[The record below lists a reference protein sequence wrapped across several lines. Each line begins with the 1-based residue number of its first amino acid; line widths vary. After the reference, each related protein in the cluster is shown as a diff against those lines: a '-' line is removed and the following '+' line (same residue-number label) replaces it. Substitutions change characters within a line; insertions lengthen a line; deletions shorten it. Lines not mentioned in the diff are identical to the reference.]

1 MQSMK
6 HAQQPSRSRDTVQSP
21 QRTRLILLAGGHVRQ
36 DFVTLLDITSPAMLP
51 YMGRPLIYVSVLNF
65 LKLGGRDVIVV
76 IPEGERRVEAFLRS
90 SFGSR
95 VALTIVRAPHHAG
108 ATPLD
113 SLHAA
118 LDASTV
124 QGSVDHPVM
133 IAHGDIYYDI
143 ERVEAGNRPIMFT
156 TAYIESDKY
165 SIVHETPSG
174 YRFQEAWGGTKAPTP
189 QDGQTVGRHTDIG
202 LYYLPSAVEA
212 YCAVG
217 DSSASVSTVGGLLFH
232 RYGNRLSLDTVA
244 SWIDLG
250 HLDTSARIRTHLL
263 GTRECNH
270 LDIDEMRGLIT
281 KRGRNRDKLLQEIN
295 YYHRLPKELTVY
307 FPRMLESRLGKEV
320 SYTIEYY
327 GYKTLSEYLVFYEV
341 PKTVWRQVLLKILA
355 IHKAFTSR
363 GGGSI
368 ESDHAFEFYWGK
380 TEQRLNDRQGLS
392 AVLPLL
398 ELEEVEI
405 NGKIYPGWKAAVT
418 AIQTVLRRVAA
429 RCTTSVI
436 HGDLCC
442 SNILYDPRTSL
453 IKFIDPRGE
462 FFEEGC
468 YGDPRYDLA
477 KLMHSFHG
485 GYDFILHEMYQLTR
499 LAEGRYELVLLRSEG
514 ARKAEQLLFE
524 LLEAI
529 GGCELSDVLMIEAHL
544 FLSMLPLHC
553 DDPKR
558 QTALYLRGLMLL
570 QQALHWDNERPFAH
584 ARSIAEGE
592 AA

>member
-1 MQSMK
+1 VRP
-6 HAQQPSRSRDTVQSP
+6 QQ
-21 QRTRLILLAGGHVRQ
+21 TRLILLAGGHVRQ
-36 DFVTLLDITSPAMLP
+36 DFVTLLDSTSPAMLP

-65 LKLGGRDVIVV
+65 LKLGGREVVVV
-76 IPEGERRVEAFLRS
+76 IPEAERRVEVFLRS
-90 SFGSR
+90 AFGSR

-108 ATPLD
+108 ATPLH
-113 SLHAA
+113 SLQAA
-118 LDASTV
+118 LEASTAC
-124 QGSVDHPVM
+124 GRMDHPVM
-133 IAHGDIYYDI
+133 IAHGDIYYDV
-143 ERVEAGNRPIMFT
+143 EKLEAGVRPVVFT
-156 TAYIESDKY
+156 APFIDSDKY
-165 SIVHETPSG
+165 SIVHETEGG
-174 YRFQEAWGGTKAPTP
+174 YRFQEAWAGSRAETP
-189 QDGQTVGRHTDIG
+189 EDRRTGHRHTDIG
-202 LYYLPSAVEA
+202 LYYLPSAADA
-212 YCAVG
+212 YRALV
-217 DSSASVSTVGGLLFH
+217 DSRPPAATVGGFLFH
-232 RYGNRLSLDTVA
+232 RYAKSLTLDAVA

-307 FPRMLESRLGKEV
+307 FPRLLESHLGKEV

-363 GGGSI
+363 AGRNV
-368 ESDHAFEFYWGK
+368 DCQRAFEFYWDK
-380 TEQRLNDRQGLS
+380 TRERLDERERLS
-392 AVLPLL
+392 AVRPLL
-398 ELEEVEI
+398 DLEEVEI
-405 NGKIYPGWKAAVT
+405 NGVTYPGWKAA
-418 AIQTVLRRVAA
+418 ASQIQALLRRVAA

-477 KLMHSFHG
+477 KLLHSFHG
-485 GYDFILHEMYQLTR
+485 GYDFILHEMYELTQ
-499 LAEGRYELVLLRSEG
+499 LAEGRFDLTLLRSDG
-514 ARKAEQLLFE
+514 ARDAESLLFQLLGD
-524 LLEAI
+524 
-529 GGCELSDVLMIEAHL
+529 GGGGELSDALAIEAHL
-544 FLSMLPLHC
+544 FLTMLPFHC

-558 QTALYLRGLMLL
+558 QAALYLRGLMLL
-570 QQALHWDNERPFAH
+570 QQAEEWRKQRPLAY
-584 ARSIAEGE
+584 AGMTE
-592 AA
+592 ADAA